1 MCFELLNTIDETI
14 KTADKATGLLSK
26 LYRGI
31 GFIPG
36 FGGKRKDEEEA
47 VHYLIEQIKNNSSIP
62 PLLQAAYISK
72 ARETLKKYI
81 NQNSIV
87 NLAIEQLSESNHA
100 ESVDD
105 SWMSL
110 FMDAAQH
117 VSNEQIQIIWGTLL
131 ARECNSPGAIPKT
144 LLHTLSFIPS
154 SRAKKFEEICSSNFS
169 PFIP

>member
-87 NLAIEQLSESNHA
+87 NLAI
-100 ESVDD
+100 
-105 SWMSL
+105 
-110 FMDAAQH
+110 
-117 VSNEQIQIIWGTLL
+117 
-131 ARECNSPGAIPKT
+131 
-144 LLHTLSFIPS
+144 
-154 SRAKKFEEICSSNFS
+154 
-169 PFIP
+169 